1 MKALTRFDR
10 MLIATMLLTGS
21 LIAVRALRVL
31 APDWLP

>member
-1 MKALTRFDR
+1 MIPLTNYDR
-10 MLIATMLLTGS
+10 LLIATMLLTGS